1 MASTSNAFRGRRRRQ
16 RTAELGE
23 GFWGVADGFRPPAGV
38 SDSRADETPIPRR
51 GLQHL
56 QSSEFWSHFS
66 FLLRAGGS
74 SWWQRWMHVRTT
86 VQLAGEFTG
95 HSETALPDGWA
106 AVHAA
111 WAQDSFL
118 AVPGRTRG
126 VIPGVRP
133 STLT

>member
-86 VQLAGEFTG
+86 VQLAGELDRKSTRLNSS
-95 HSETALPDGWA
+95 HSQNSYAGFCFKKKKT
-106 AVHAA
+106 H
-111 WAQDSFL
+111 
-118 AVPGRTRG
+118 
-126 VIPGVRP
+126 VRVA
-133 STLT
+133 

>member
-38 SDSRADETPIPRR
+38 SDSRADETPIPRP

-56 QSSEFWSHFS
+56 QSSESWSHFS

-74 SWWQRWMHVRTT
+74 SWWQRWVDVRAT
-86 VQLAGEFTG
+86 VSLAGEFTWPFA
-95 HSETALPDGWA
+95 TALPHWWA
-106 AVHAA
+106 AGHVA
-111 WAQDSFL
+111 L
-118 AVPGRTRG
+118 APATVFPA
-126 VIPGVRP
+126 PC
-133 STLT
+133 